1 MNMKQLIFVGAVIG
15 FFSAGAGF
23 FIGQKMHEN
32 LFVRVVANEPILLEC
47 FEQVLGKY
55 KVYDDIL
62 EGITK

>member
-32 LFVRVVANEPILLEC
+32 LFVRVVANEPIEDKG
-47 FEQVLGKY
+47 QGGST
-55 KVYDDIL
+55 DQAHR
-62 EGITK
+62 